1 MKKYLKILLVVI
13 LFSITTNVKAFSTYL
28 SGDKEINENATFTVT
43 VGVNDAS
50 NLWGFRAPINYDS
63 SKLSLVSS
71 TGLNGF
77 GVAVGSSFVA
87 DNSSGINGSKSVATL
102 TFKATSNFKVNESTT
117 ISLGSAEGS
126 DGEQTITGSGSS
138 ITISIAAPK
147 NSNNNLSNLSI
158 DGYDIDFASNKTS
171 YQLTVEYEV
180 NQINIKAST
189 EDSTARVSGTGTKD
203 LNLYTNTFNIVV
215 TAENGSR
222 KTYTIEVIRKDIDGN
237 IKELATDNTLSSITI
252 TDYNINFN
260 PEILEYTILLNEA
273 VIPEVKVLATDANA
287 TVTVNNPESIKTGN
301 NVIEISVIAE
311 NGAEQIYKINAI
323 YLDEVEE
330 EKIAPDSKEYDSLNV
345 WLIIVIIESLLIVAA
360 IITSIILIKKEK
372 IIIKK

>member
-50 NLWGFRAPINYDS
+50 NLWGFRASINYDS

-273 VIPEVKVLATDANA
+273 VIPEVNVLATDANA

-330 EKIAPDSKEYDSLNV
+330 EKIAPDSKEDDSLNV

>member
-28 SGDKEINENATFTVT
+28 SGDREINENATFTVT
-43 VGVNDAS
+43 IGVNDAS

-63 SKLSLVSS
+63 SKLTLVSS

-126 DGEQTITGSGSS
+126 DGEQTITGAGSS
-138 ITISIAAPK
+138 ITISVEPPK

-189 EDSTARVSGTGTKD
+189 ADSTARVSGTGTKD

-273 VIPEVKVLATDANA
+273 VIPEINALATDTNA
-287 TVTVNNPESIKTGN
+287 TVTVNNPDSIKTGN

-330 EKIAPDSKEYDSLNV
+330 EKIAPDSKEDDSLNV
-345 WLIIVIIESLLIVAA
+345 WLIIVIIESLLIVVA

-372 IIIKK
+372 IVFKK

>member
-126 DGEQTITGSGSS
+126 DGEQTTTGSGSS

-203 LNLYTNTFNIVV
+203 LNLYTNTFNVVV

-273 VIPEVKVLATDANA
+273 VIPEVNVLATDANA

-311 NGAEQIYKINAI
+311 NGAEQIYKINTI

-330 EKIAPDSKEYDSLNV
+330 EKIAPDSKEDDSLNV

>member
-63 SKLSLVSS
+63 SKLTLVSS

-126 DGEQTITGSGSS
+126 DGERTIAGSGSS

-171 YQLTVEYEV
+171 
-180 NQINIKAST
+180 A

-273 VIPEVKVLATDANA
+273 VIPEINALATDTNA
-287 TVTVNNPESIKTGN
+287 TVTVNNPDSIKTGN

-330 EKIAPDSKEYDSLNV
+330 EEISPDSKEDDSLNV

-372 IIIKK
+372 IVFKK

>member
-189 EDSTARVSGTGTKD
+189 ADSTARVSGTGTKD

-273 VIPEVKVLATDANA
+273 VIPEVNVLATDANA

-330 EKIAPDSKEYDSLNV
+330 EKIAPDSKEDDSLNV

>member
-1 MKKYLKILLVVI
+1 MKKYLKIALVI
-13 LFSITTNVKAFSTYL
+13 LLFSITTNVKAFSTTL
-28 SGDKEINENATFTVT
+28 SGDRQINENATFTIT

-63 SKLSLVSS
+63 SKLTLVSS

-87 DNSSGINGSKSVATL
+87 DNSSGVNGIKSVATL

-126 DGEQTITGSGSS
+126 DGESTITGSGSS

-147 NSNNNLSNLSI
+147 NSNNNLASLNI
-158 DGYDIDFASNKTS
+158 AGYNIDFSKDKTS
-171 YQLTVEYEV
+171 YQLTVEYDV
-180 NQINIKAST
+180 TSIAISASA
-189 EDSTARVSGTGTKD
+189 EDSKANISGIGTKE
-203 LNLYTNTFNIVV
+203 LNLYSNAFNIVV

-252 TDYNINFN
+252 ADYNINFN
-260 PEILEYTILLNEA
+260 PEIMEYTILL
-273 VIPEVKVLATDANA
+273 TDAVMPEINAIANDSNA
-287 TVTVNNPESIKTGN
+287 TVTINNSESIKTGN
-301 NVIEISVIAE
+301 NIIEISVIAE

-330 EKIAPDSKEYDSLNV
+330 T
-345 WLIIVIIESLLIVAA
+345 AA
-360 IITSIILIKKEK
+360 
-372 IIIKK
+372 

>member
-1 MKKYLKILLVVI
+1 MKKYLKIALVI
-13 LFSITTNVKAFSTYL
+13 LLFSITTNVKAFSTTL
-28 SGDKEINENATFTVT
+28 SGDRQINENATFTIT

-63 SKLSLVSS
+63 SKLTLVSS

-87 DNSSGINGSKSVATL
+87 DNSSGVNGSKSVATL

-117 ISLGSAEGS
+117 ISLSSAEGS
-126 DGEQTITGSGSS
+126 DGESTITGSGSS

-147 NSNNNLSNLSI
+147 NSNNNLASLNI
-158 DGYDIDFASNKTS
+158 AGYNIDFSKDKTS
-171 YQLTVEYEV
+171 YQLTVEYDV
-180 NQINIKAST
+180 TSIAISASA
-189 EDSTARVSGTGTKD
+189 EDSKANISGIGTKE
-203 LNLYTNTFNIVV
+203 LNLYSNAFNIVV

-252 TDYNINFN
+252 ADYNINFN
-260 PEILEYTILLNEA
+260 PEIMEYTILL
-273 VIPEVKVLATDANA
+273 TDAVMPEINAIANDSNA
-287 TVTVNNPESIKTGN
+287 TVTINNSESIKTGN
-301 NVIEISVIAE
+301 NIIEISVIAE

-330 EKIAPDSKEYDSLNV
+330 TATSDTEVKEELNIWLVIA
-345 WLIIVIIESLLIVAA
+345 IIEIILILG
-360 IITSIILIKKEK
+360 IITTVLILIKKGK
-372 IIIKK
+372 IIFKK

>member
-63 SKLSLVSS
+63 SKLTLVSS

-189 EDSTARVSGTGTKD
+189 ADSTARVSGTGTKD

-273 VIPEVKVLATDANA
+273 VIPEINALATDTNA
-287 TVTVNNPESIKTGN
+287 TVTVNNPDSIKTGN

-330 EKIAPDSKEYDSLNV
+330 EKIAPDSKEDDSLNV

>member
-1 MKKYLKILLVVI
+1 MKKYLKIALVI
-13 LFSITTNVKAFSTYL
+13 LLFSITTNVKAFSTTL
-28 SGDKEINENATFTVT
+28 SGDRQINENATFTIT

-63 SKLSLVSS
+63 SKLTLVSS

-87 DNSSGINGSKSVATL
+87 DNSSGVNGSKSVATL

-126 DGEQTITGSGSS
+126 DGESTITGSGSS

-147 NSNNNLSNLSI
+147 NSNNNLASLNI
-158 DGYDIDFASNKTS
+158 AGYNIDFSKDKTS
-171 YQLTVEYEV
+171 YQLTVEYDV
-180 NQINIKAST
+180 TSIAISASA
-189 EDSTARVSGTGTKD
+189 EDSKANISGIGTKE
-203 LNLYTNTFNIVV
+203 LNLYSNAFNIVV

-252 TDYNINFN
+252 ADYNINFN
-260 PEILEYTILLNEA
+260 PEIMEYTILL
-273 VIPEVKVLATDANA
+273 TDAVMPEINAIANDSNA
-287 TVTVNNPESIKTGN
+287 TVTINNSESIKTGN
-301 NVIEISVIAE
+301 NIIEISVIAE

-330 EKIAPDSKEYDSLNV
+330 TAAPDKEVNEELNI
-345 WLIIVIIESLLIVAA
+345 WLVIAIIEIILILG
-360 IITSIILIKKEK
+360 IITTVLILIKKGK
-372 IIIKK
+372 IIFKK

>member
-13 LFSITTNVKAFSTYL
+13 LFSIATNVKAFSTYL

-147 NSNNNLSNLSI
+147 SSNNNLSNLSI

-203 LNLYTNTFNIVV
+203 LNLYTNTFNVVV

-273 VIPEVKVLATDANA
+273 VIPEVNVLATDANA

-330 EKIAPDSKEYDSLNV
+330 EKIAPDSKEDDSLNV

>member
-1 MKKYLKILLVVI
+1 MKKYLKIALVI
-13 LFSITTNVKAFSTYL
+13 LLFSITTNVKAFSTTL
-28 SGDKEINENATFTVT
+28 SGDRQINENATFTIT

-63 SKLSLVSS
+63 SKLTLVSS

-87 DNSSGINGSKSVATL
+87 DNSSGVNGSKSVATL

-126 DGEQTITGSGSS
+126 DGESTITGSGSS

-147 NSNNNLSNLSI
+147 NSNNNLASLNI
-158 DGYDIDFASNKTS
+158 AGYNIDFSKDKTS
-171 YQLTVEYEV
+171 YQLTVEYDV
-180 NQINIKAST
+180 TSIAISASA
-189 EDSTARVSGTGTKD
+189 EDSKANISGIGTKE
-203 LNLYTNTFNIVV
+203 LNLYSNAFNIVV

-252 TDYNINFN
+252 ADYNINFN
-260 PEILEYTILLNEA
+260 PEIMEYTILL
-273 VIPEVKVLATDANA
+273 TDAVMPEINAIANDSNA
-287 TVTVNNPESIKTGN
+287 TVTINNSESIKTGN
-301 NVIEISVIAE
+301 NIIEISVIAE

-330 EKIAPDSKEYDSLNV
+330 TAASDTEVKEELNIWLVIA
-345 WLIIVIIESLLIVAA
+345 IIEIILILG
-360 IITSIILIKKEK
+360 IITTVLILIKKGK
-372 IIIKK
+372 IIFKK

>member
-1 MKKYLKILLVVI
+1 MNKYLKIALVI
-13 LFSITTNVKAFSTYL
+13 LLFSITTNVKAFSTTL
-28 SGDKEINENATFTVT
+28 SGDRQINENATFTIT

-63 SKLSLVSS
+63 SKLTLVSS

-87 DNSSGINGSKSVATL
+87 DNSSGVNGIKSVATL

-126 DGEQTITGSGSS
+126 DGESTITGSGSS

-147 NSNNNLSNLSI
+147 NSNNNLASLNI
-158 DGYDIDFASNKTS
+158 AGYNIDFSKDKTS
-171 YQLTVEYEV
+171 YQLTVEYDV
-180 NQINIKAST
+180 TSIAISASA
-189 EDSTARVSGTGTKD
+189 EDSKANISGIGTKE
-203 LNLYTNTFNIVV
+203 LNLYSNAFNIVV

-252 TDYNINFN
+252 ADYNINFN
-260 PEILEYTILLNEA
+260 PEIMEYTILL
-273 VIPEVKVLATDANA
+273 TDAVMPEINAIANDSNA
-287 TVTVNNPESIKTGN
+287 TVTINNSESIKTGN
-301 NVIEISVIAE
+301 NIIEISVIAE

-330 EKIAPDSKEYDSLNV
+330 TAASDTEVKEELNIWLVIA
-345 WLIIVIIESLLIVAA
+345 IIEIILILG
-360 IITSIILIKKEK
+360 IITTVLILIKKGK
-372 IIIKK
+372 IIFKK

>member
-1 MKKYLKILLVVI
+1 MKKYLKIALVI
-13 LFSITTNVKAFSTYL
+13 LLFSITTNVKAFSTTL
-28 SGDKEINENATFTVT
+28 SGDRQINENATFTIT

-63 SKLSLVSS
+63 SKLTLVSS

-87 DNSSGINGSKSVATL
+87 DNSSGVNGSKSVATL

-126 DGEQTITGSGSS
+126 DGESTITGSGSS

-147 NSNNNLSNLSI
+147 NSNNNLASLNI
-158 DGYDIDFASNKTS
+158 AGYNIDFSKDKTS
-171 YQLTVEYEV
+171 YQLTVEYDV
-180 NQINIKAST
+180 TSIAISASA
-189 EDSTARVSGTGTKD
+189 EDSKANISGIGTKE
-203 LNLYTNTFNIVV
+203 LNLYSNTFNIVV

-252 TDYNINFN
+252 ADYNINFN
-260 PEILEYTILLNEA
+260 PEIMEYTILL
-273 VIPEVKVLATDANA
+273 TDAVMPEINAIANDSNA
-287 TVTVNNPESIKTGN
+287 TVTINNSESIKTGN
-301 NVIEISVIAE
+301 NIIEISVIAE

-330 EKIAPDSKEYDSLNV
+330 TAAPDTEVKEELNI
-345 WLIIVIIESLLIVAA
+345 WLVIAIIEIILILG
-360 IITSIILIKKEK
+360 IITTVLILIKKGK
-372 IIIKK
+372 IIFKK

>member
-28 SGDKEINENATFTVT
+28 SGDREINENATFTVT
-43 VGVNDAS
+43 IGVNDAS

-63 SKLSLVSS
+63 SKLTLVSS

-87 DNSSGINGSKSVATL
+87 DNSSGVNGSKSVATL

-126 DGEQTITGSGSS
+126 DGEQTIAGSGSS

-189 EDSTARVSGTGTKD
+189 ADSTARVSGTGTKD

-237 IKELATDNTLSSITI
+237 IKELATVFKGIKSPNFVIQ
-252 TDYNINFN
+252 NFN

-273 VIPEVKVLATDANA
+273 VIPEVNVLATDANA

-330 EKIAPDSKEYDSLNV
+330 EKIAPDSKEDDSLNV
-345 WLIIVIIESLLIVAA
+345 WLIIVIIESLLIVVA

-372 IIIKK
+372 IVFKK

>member
-1 MKKYLKILLVVI
+1 MKKYLKIALVI
-13 LFSITTNVKAFSTYL
+13 LLFSITTNVKAFSTTL
-28 SGDKEINENATFTVT
+28 SGDRQINENAAFTIT

-63 SKLSLVSS
+63 SKLTLVSS

-87 DNSSGINGSKSVATL
+87 DNSSGVNGSKSVATL

-126 DGEQTITGSGSS
+126 DGESTITGSGSS

-147 NSNNNLSNLSI
+147 NSNNNLASLNI
-158 DGYDIDFASNKTS
+158 AGYNIDFSKDKTS
-171 YQLTVEYEV
+171 YQLTVEYDV
-180 NQINIKAST
+180 TSIAISASA
-189 EDSTARVSGTGTKD
+189 EDSKANISGIGTKE
-203 LNLYTNTFNIVV
+203 LNLYSNAFNIVV

-252 TDYNINFN
+252 ADYNINFN
-260 PEILEYTILLNEA
+260 PEIMEYTILL
-273 VIPEVKVLATDANA
+273 TDAVMPEINAIANDSNA
-287 TVTVNNPESIKTGN
+287 TVTINNSESIKTGN
-301 NVIEISVIAE
+301 NIIEISVIAE

-330 EKIAPDSKEYDSLNV
+330 TAAPDTEVKEELNI
-345 WLIIVIIESLLIVAA
+345 WLVIAIIEIILILG
-360 IITSIILIKKEK
+360 IITTVLILIKKGK
-372 IIIKK
+372 IIFKK

>member
-273 VIPEVKVLATDANA
+273 VIPEINALATDTNA

-330 EKIAPDSKEYDSLNV
+330 EKIAPDSKEDDSLNV

>member
-1 MKKYLKILLVVI
+1 MKKYLKIALVI
-13 LFSITTNVKAFSTYL
+13 LLFSITTNVKAFSTTL
-28 SGDKEINENATFTVT
+28 SGDRQINENATFTIT

-63 SKLSLVSS
+63 SKLTLVSS

-87 DNSSGINGSKSVATL
+87 DNSSGVNDSKSVATL

-126 DGEQTITGSGSS
+126 DGESTITGSGSS

-147 NSNNNLSNLSI
+147 NSNNNLASLNI
-158 DGYDIDFASNKTS
+158 AGYNIDFSKDKTS
-171 YQLTVEYEV
+171 YQLTVEYDV
-180 NQINIKAST
+180 TSIAISASA
-189 EDSTARVSGTGTKD
+189 EDSKANISGIGTKE
-203 LNLYTNTFNIVV
+203 LNLYSNAFNIVV

-252 TDYNINFN
+252 ADYNINFN
-260 PEILEYTILLNEA
+260 PEIMEYTILL
-273 VIPEVKVLATDANA
+273 TDAVMPEINAIANDSNA
-287 TVTVNNPESIKTGN
+287 TVTINNSESIKTGN
-301 NVIEISVIAE
+301 NIIEISVIAE

-330 EKIAPDSKEYDSLNV
+330 TAAPDTEVKEELNI
-345 WLIIVIIESLLIVAA
+345 WLVIAIIEIILILG
-360 IITSIILIKKEK
+360 IITTVLILIKKGK
-372 IIIKK
+372 IIFKK

>member
-63 SKLSLVSS
+63 SKLTLVSS

-126 DGEQTITGSGSS
+126 DGERTIAGSGSS

-273 VIPEVKVLATDANA
+273 VIPEINALATDTNA

-330 EKIAPDSKEYDSLNV
+330 EKIAPDSKEDDSLNV
-345 WLIIVIIESLLIVAA
+345 WLIIVIIESLLIVVA

-372 IIIKK
+372 IVFKK

>member
-1 MKKYLKILLVVI
+1 MKKYLKIALVI
-13 LFSITTNVKAFSTYL
+13 LLFSITTNVKAFSTTL
-28 SGDKEINENATFTVT
+28 SGDRQINENATFTIT

-63 SKLSLVSS
+63 SKLTLVSS

-87 DNSSGINGSKSVATL
+87 DNSSGVNGIKSVATL

-126 DGEQTITGSGSS
+126 DGESTITGSGSS

-147 NSNNNLSNLSI
+147 NSNNNLASLNI
-158 DGYDIDFASNKTS
+158 AGYNIDFSKDKTS
-171 YQLTVEYEV
+171 YQLTVEYDV
-180 NQINIKAST
+180 TSIAISASA
-189 EDSTARVSGTGTKD
+189 EDSKANISGIGTKE
-203 LNLYTNTFNIVV
+203 LNLYSNAFNIVV

-252 TDYNINFN
+252 ADYNINFN
-260 PEILEYTILLNEA
+260 PEIMEYTILL
-273 VIPEVKVLATDANA
+273 TDAVMPEINAIANDSNA
-287 TVTVNNPESIKTGN
+287 TVTINNSESIKTGN
-301 NVIEISVIAE
+301 NIIEISVIAE

-330 EKIAPDSKEYDSLNV
+330 TAAPDTEVKEELNI
-345 WLIIVIIESLLIVAA
+345 WLVIAIIEIILILG
-360 IITSIILIKKEK
+360 IITTVLILIKKGK
-372 IIIKK
+372 IIFKK

>member
-1 MKKYLKILLVVI
+1 MKKYLKIALVI
-13 LFSITTNVKAFSTYL
+13 LLFSITTNVKAFSTTL
-28 SGDKEINENATFTVT
+28 SGDRQINENATFTIT

-63 SKLSLVSS
+63 SKLTLVSS

-87 DNSSGINGSKSVATL
+87 DNSSGVNGIKSVATL

-126 DGEQTITGSGSS
+126 DGESTITGSGSS

-147 NSNNNLSNLSI
+147 NSNNNLASLNI
-158 DGYDIDFASNKTS
+158 AGYNIDFSKDKTS
-171 YQLTVEYEV
+171 YQLTVEYDV
-180 NQINIKAST
+180 TSIAISASA
-189 EDSTARVSGTGTKD
+189 EDSKANISGIGTKE
-203 LNLYTNTFNIVV
+203 LNLYSNTFNIVV

-252 TDYNINFN
+252 ADYNINFN
-260 PEILEYTILLNEA
+260 PEIMEYTILL
-273 VIPEVKVLATDANA
+273 TDAVMPEINAIANDSNA
-287 TVTVNNPESIKTGN
+287 TVTINNSESIKTGN
-301 NVIEISVIAE
+301 NIIEISVIAE

-330 EKIAPDSKEYDSLNV
+330 TAASDTEVKEELNIWLVIA
-345 WLIIVIIESLLIVAA
+345 IIEIILILG
-360 IITSIILIKKEK
+360 IITTVLILIKKGK
-372 IIIKK
+372 IIFKK

>member
-330 EKIAPDSKEYDSLNV
+330 EKIAPDSKEDDSLNV

>member
-189 EDSTARVSGTGTKD
+189 EDSTARLSGTGTKD

-273 VIPEVKVLATDANA
+273 VIPEVNVLATDANA

-330 EKIAPDSKEYDSLNV
+330 EKIAPDSKEDDSLNV

>member
-1 MKKYLKILLVVI
+1 M
-13 LFSITTNVKAFSTYL
+13 
-28 SGDKEINENATFTVT
+28 
-43 VGVNDAS
+43 
-50 NLWGFRAPINYDS
+50 
-63 SKLSLVSS
+63 
-71 TGLNGF
+71 
-77 GVAVGSSFVA
+77 
-87 DNSSGINGSKSVATL
+87 
-102 TFKATSNFKVNESTT
+102 
-117 ISLGSAEGS
+117 
-126 DGEQTITGSGSS
+126 
-138 ITISIAAPK
+138 
-147 NSNNNLSNLSI
+147 SI

-189 EDSTARVSGTGTKD
+189 ADSTARVSGTGTKD

-273 VIPEVKVLATDANA
+273 VIPEINALATDTNA
-287 TVTVNNPESIKTGN
+287 TVTVNNPDSIKTGN

-330 EKIAPDSKEYDSLNV
+330 EKIAPDSKEDDSLNV
-345 WLIIVIIESLLIVAA
+345 WLIIVIIESLLIVVA

-372 IIIKK
+372 IVFKK

>member
-63 SKLSLVSS
+63 SKLTLVSS

-138 ITISIAAPK
+138 ITISIAARK

-189 EDSTARVSGTGTKD
+189 ADSTARVSGTGTKD

-273 VIPEVKVLATDANA
+273 VIPEINALATDTNA
-287 TVTVNNPESIKTGN
+287 TVTVNNPDSIKTGN

-330 EKIAPDSKEYDSLNV
+330 EKIAPDSKEDDSLNV
-345 WLIIVIIESLLIVAA
+345 WLIIVIIESLLIVVA

-372 IIIKK
+372 IVFKK

>member
-189 EDSTARVSGTGTKD
+189 ADSTARVSGTGTKD

-273 VIPEVKVLATDANA
+273 VIPEINALATDTNA
-287 TVTVNNPESIKTGN
+287 TVTVNNPDSIKTGN

-330 EKIAPDSKEYDSLNV
+330 EKIAPDSKEDDSLNV
-345 WLIIVIIESLLIVAA
+345 WLIIVIIESLLIVVA

-372 IIIKK
+372 IVFKK

>member
-147 NSNNNLSNLSI
+147 NSNNNLSSLSI

-273 VIPEVKVLATDANA
+273 VIPEINALATDTNA
-287 TVTVNNPESIKTGN
+287 TVTVNNPDSIKTGN

-330 EKIAPDSKEYDSLNV
+330 EEIAPDSKEDDSLNV
-345 WLIIVIIESLLIVAA
+345 WLIIVIIESLLIVVA

-372 IIIKK
+372 IVFKK

>member
-126 DGEQTITGSGSS
+126 DGEQTITGAGSS
-138 ITISIAAPK
+138 ITISVEPPK
-147 NSNNNLSNLSI
+147 NSNNNLSSLSI

-273 VIPEVKVLATDANA
+273 VIPEINALATDTNA

-330 EKIAPDSKEYDSLNV
+330 EEISPDSKEDDSLNV
-345 WLIIVIIESLLIVAA
+345 WLIIVIIESLLIVVA

-372 IIIKK
+372 IVFKK

>member
-1 MKKYLKILLVVI
+1 MKKYLKIALVI
-13 LFSITTNVKAFSTYL
+13 LLFSITTNVKAFSTTL
-28 SGDKEINENATFTVT
+28 SGDRQINENATFTIT

-63 SKLSLVSS
+63 SKLTLVSS

-87 DNSSGINGSKSVATL
+87 DNSSGVNGSKSVATL

-126 DGEQTITGSGSS
+126 DGESTITGSGSS

-147 NSNNNLSNLSI
+147 NSNNNLASLNI
-158 DGYDIDFASNKTS
+158 AGYNIDFSKDKTS
-171 YQLTVEYEV
+171 YQLTVEYDV
-180 NQINIKAST
+180 TSIAISASA
-189 EDSTARVSGTGTKD
+189 EDSKANISGIGTKE
-203 LNLYTNTFNIVV
+203 LNLYSNAFNIVV

-252 TDYNINFN
+252 ADYNINFN
-260 PEILEYTILLNEA
+260 PEIMEYTILL
-273 VIPEVKVLATDANA
+273 TDAVMPEINAIANDSNA
-287 TVTVNNPESIKTGN
+287 TVTINNSESIKTGN
-301 NVIEISVIAE
+301 NIIEISVIAE

-330 EKIAPDSKEYDSLNV
+330 AAASDTEVKEELNIWLVIA
-345 WLIIVIIESLLIVAA
+345 IIEIILILG
-360 IITSIILIKKEK
+360 IITTVLILIKKGK
-372 IIIKK
+372 IIFKK

>member
-50 NLWGFRAPINYDS
+50 NLWGFRASINYDS

-126 DGEQTITGSGSS
+126 DGEQTITGAGSS
-138 ITISIAAPK
+138 ITISVEPPK
-147 NSNNNLSNLSI
+147 NSNNNLSSLSI

-273 VIPEVKVLATDANA
+273 VIPEINALATDTNA
-287 TVTVNNPESIKTGN
+287 TVTVNNPDSIKTGN

-330 EKIAPDSKEYDSLNV
+330 EEIAPDSKEDDSLNV
-345 WLIIVIIESLLIVAA
+345 WLIIVIIESLLIVVA

>member
-28 SGDKEINENATFTVT
+28 SGDREINENATFTVT

-126 DGEQTITGSGSS
+126 DGEQTITGAGSS
-138 ITISIAAPK
+138 ITISVEPPK
-147 NSNNNLSNLSI
+147 NSNNNLSSLSI

-171 YQLTVEYEV
+171 YQLTVEFEV

-273 VIPEVKVLATDANA
+273 VIPEINALATDTNA
-287 TVTVNNPESIKTGN
+287 TVTVNNPDSIKTGN

-330 EKIAPDSKEYDSLNV
+330 EEIAPDSKEDDSLNV
-345 WLIIVIIESLLIVAA
+345 WLIIVIIESLLIVVA

-372 IIIKK
+372 IVFKK

>member
-1 MKKYLKILLVVI
+1 MKKYLKIALVI
-13 LFSITTNVKAFSTYL
+13 LLFSITTNVKAFSTTL
-28 SGDKEINENATFTVT
+28 SGDRQINENATFTIT

-63 SKLSLVSS
+63 SKLTLVSS

-87 DNSSGINGSKSVATL
+87 DNSSGVNGSKSVATL

-126 DGEQTITGSGSS
+126 DGESTITGSGSS

-147 NSNNNLSNLSI
+147 NSNNNLASLNI
-158 DGYDIDFASNKTS
+158 AGYNIDFSKDKTS
-171 YQLTVEYEV
+171 YQLTVEYDV
-180 NQINIKAST
+180 TSIAISASA
-189 EDSTARVSGTGTKD
+189 EDSKANISGIGTKE
-203 LNLYTNTFNIVV
+203 LNLYSNAFNIVV

-252 TDYNINFN
+252 ADYNINFN
-260 PEILEYTILLNEA
+260 PEIMEYTILL
-273 VIPEVKVLATDANA
+273 TDAVMPEINAIANDSNA
-287 TVTVNNPESIKTGN
+287 TVTINNSESIKTGN
-301 NVIEISVIAE
+301 NIIEISVIAE
-311 NGAEQIYKINAI
+311 NGAQQIYKINAI

-330 EKIAPDSKEYDSLNV
+330 TAAPDTEVKEELNI
-345 WLIIVIIESLLIVAA
+345 WLVIAIIEIILILG
-360 IITSIILIKKEK
+360 IITTVLILIKKGK
-372 IIIKK
+372 IIFKK

>member
-1 MKKYLKILLVVI
+1 MKKFLKIALVI
-13 LFSITTNVKAFSTYL
+13 LLFSITTNVKAFSTTL
-28 SGDKEINENATFTVT
+28 SGDRQINENATFTIT

-63 SKLSLVSS
+63 SKLTLVSS

-87 DNSSGINGSKSVATL
+87 DNSSGVNGSKSVATL

-126 DGEQTITGSGSS
+126 DGESTITGSGSS

-147 NSNNNLSNLSI
+147 NSNNNLASLNI
-158 DGYDIDFASNKTS
+158 AGYNIDFSKDKTS
-171 YQLTVEYEV
+171 YQLTVEYDV
-180 NQINIKAST
+180 TSIAISASA
-189 EDSTARVSGTGTKD
+189 EDSKANISGIGTKE
-203 LNLYTNTFNIVV
+203 LNLYSNAFNIVV

-252 TDYNINFN
+252 ADYNINFN
-260 PEILEYTILLNEA
+260 PEIMEYTILL
-273 VIPEVKVLATDANA
+273 TDAVMPEINAIANDSNA
-287 TVTVNNPESIKTGN
+287 TVTINNSESIKTGN
-301 NVIEISVIAE
+301 NIIEISVIAE

-330 EKIAPDSKEYDSLNV
+330 TAAPDTEVKEELNI
-345 WLIIVIIESLLIVAA
+345 WLVIAIIEIILILG
-360 IITSIILIKKEK
+360 IITTVLILIKKGK
-372 IIIKK
+372 IIFKK

>member
-1 MKKYLKILLVVI
+1 MKKYLKIALVI
-13 LFSITTNVKAFSTYL
+13 LLFSITTNVKAFSTTL
-28 SGDKEINENATFTVT
+28 SGDRQINENATFTIT

-63 SKLSLVSS
+63 SKLTLVSS

-87 DNSSGINGSKSVATL
+87 DNSSGVNGSKSVATL

-126 DGEQTITGSGSS
+126 DGESTITGSGSS

-147 NSNNNLSNLSI
+147 NSNNNLASLNI
-158 DGYDIDFASNKTS
+158 AGYNIDFSKDKTS
-171 YQLTVEYEV
+171 YQLTVEYDV
-180 NQINIKAST
+180 TSIAISASA
-189 EDSTARVSGTGTKD
+189 EDSKANISGIGTKE
-203 LNLYTNTFNIVV
+203 LNLYSNAFNIVV

-252 TDYNINFN
+252 ADYNINFN
-260 PEILEYTILLNEA
+260 PEIMEYTILL
-273 VIPEVKVLATDANA
+273 TDAVMPEINAIANDSNA
-287 TVTVNNPESIKTGN
+287 TVTINNSESIKTGN
-301 NVIEISVIAE
+301 NIIEISVIAE

-330 EKIAPDSKEYDSLNV
+330 TAAPDKEVKEELNI
-345 WLIIVIIESLLIVAA
+345 WLVIAIIEIILILG
-360 IITSIILIKKEK
+360 IITTVLILIKKGK
-372 IIIKK
+372 IIFKK

>member
-1 MKKYLKILLVVI
+1 MKKYLKIALVI
-13 LFSITTNVKAFSTYL
+13 LLFSITTNVKAFSTTL
-28 SGDKEINENATFTVT
+28 SGDRQINENATFTIT
-43 VGVNDAS
+43 VGVKDAS

-63 SKLSLVSS
+63 SKLTLVSS

-87 DNSSGINGSKSVATL
+87 DNSSGVNGIKSVATL
-102 TFKATSNFKVNESTT
+102 TFKATSNFKVNESTI

-126 DGEQTITGSGSS
+126 DGESTITGSGSS

-147 NSNNNLSNLSI
+147 NSNNNLASLNI
-158 DGYDIDFASNKTS
+158 AGYNIDFSKDKTS
-171 YQLTVEYEV
+171 YQLTVEYDV
-180 NQINIKAST
+180 TSIAISASA
-189 EDSTARVSGTGTKD
+189 EDSKANISGIGTKE
-203 LNLYTNTFNIVV
+203 LNLYSNAFNIVV

-252 TDYNINFN
+252 ADYNINFN
-260 PEILEYTILLNEA
+260 PEIMEYTILL
-273 VIPEVKVLATDANA
+273 TDAVMPEINAIANDSNA
-287 TVTVNNPESIKTGN
+287 TVTINNSESIKTGN
-301 NVIEISVIAE
+301 NIIEISVIAE

-330 EKIAPDSKEYDSLNV
+330 AAASDTEVKEELNIWLVIA
-345 WLIIVIIESLLIVAA
+345 IIEIILILG
-360 IITSIILIKKEK
+360 IITTVLILIKKGK
-372 IIIKK
+372 IIFKK

>member
-28 SGDKEINENATFTVT
+28 SGDREINENATFTVT
-43 VGVNDAS
+43 IGVNDAS

-63 SKLSLVSS
+63 SKLTLVSS

-87 DNSSGINGSKSVATL
+87 DNSSGVNGSKSVATL

-117 ISLGSAEGS
+117 ISLGSDEGS
-126 DGEQTITGSGSS
+126 DGEQTIAGSGSS

-189 EDSTARVSGTGTKD
+189 ADSTARVSGTGTKD

-273 VIPEVKVLATDANA
+273 VIPEINALATDTNA
-287 TVTVNNPESIKTGN
+287 TVTVNNPDSIKTGN

-330 EKIAPDSKEYDSLNV
+330 EKIAPDSKEDDSLNV
-345 WLIIVIIESLLIVAA
+345 WLIIVIIESLLIVVA

-372 IIIKK
+372 IVFKK

>member
-1 MKKYLKILLVVI
+1 MKKYLKIALVI
-13 LFSITTNVKAFSTYL
+13 LLFSITTNVKAFSTTL
-28 SGDKEINENATFTVT
+28 SGDRQINENATFTIT

-63 SKLSLVSS
+63 SKLTLVSS

-87 DNSSGINGSKSVATL
+87 DNSSGVNGSKSVATL

-117 ISLGSAEGS
+117 ISLSSAEGS
-126 DGEQTITGSGSS
+126 DGESTITGSGSS

-147 NSNNNLSNLSI
+147 NSNNNLASLNI
-158 DGYDIDFASNKTS
+158 AGYNIDFSKDKTS
-171 YQLTVEYEV
+171 YQLTVEYDV
-180 NQINIKAST
+180 TSIAISASA
-189 EDSTARVSGTGTKD
+189 EDSKANISGIGTKE
-203 LNLYTNTFNIVV
+203 LNLYSNAFNIVV

-252 TDYNINFN
+252 ADYNINFN
-260 PEILEYTILLNEA
+260 PEIMEYTILL
-273 VIPEVKVLATDANA
+273 TDAVMPEINAIANDSNA
-287 TVTVNNPESIKTGN
+287 TVTINNSESIKTGN
-301 NVIEISVIAE
+301 NIIEISVIAE

-330 EKIAPDSKEYDSLNV
+330 TAAPDTEVKEELNI
-345 WLIIVIIESLLIVAA
+345 WLVIAIIEIILILG
-360 IITSIILIKKEK
+360 IITTVLILIKKGK
-372 IIIKK
+372 IIFKK